1 MWDTG
6 AYLSALEQA
15 GFSVERHENWSEN
28 VAPTYAWVR
37 DQLELR
43 REWFEDRI
51 GKDPVDRTSAALQFW
66 VDAADAGRI
75 GWEYFV
81 ARSH

>member
-1 MWDTG
+1 MG
-6 AYLSALEQA
+6 ARQQQQGS
-15 GFSVERHENWSEN
+15 
-28 VAPTYAWVR
+28 
-37 DQLELR
+37 QLELR

>member
-1 MWDTG
+1 L
-6 AYLSALEQA
+6 AALDNA
-15 GFSVERHENWSEN
+15 GFAIETHEDWSGN
-28 VAPTYAWVR
+28 VAPTYTWVR

-43 REWFEDRI
+43 RDWFEDRI
-51 GKDPVDRTSAALQFW
+51 GCEAVDRTSAALQFW